1 MGRRAA
7 ACLGLLLLAMVC
19 AESSAATTSASLP
32 VVAVR
37 LINHDPTLNAGLS
50 IAQALVERLF
60 RRAGLRIE
68 WVPSA
73 SQGLRPLVFT
83 VMISPSPLDQR
94 DKDEFAGILGVS
106 TSGHD
111 GARGTF
117 ARIFGDRVR
126 QFADAQ
132 ALDVS
137 SLLGCV
143 ITHELGHL
151 LLPVNAHAQGGI
163 MMPVWS
169 PRLLPPYAPVPG
181 FLSFQADL
189 IRLRLTGQQQLMAST
204 TAPPRMTN

>member
-1 MGRRAA
+1 MWRPAA
-7 ACLGLLLLAMVC
+7 VGLSLLLSVMVC
-19 AESSAATTSASLP
+19 VTSSAADATLPLP

-37 LINHDPTLNAGLS
+37 LINQDPALNAGLV
-50 IAQALVERLF
+50 IAKALVERLF
-60 RRAGLRIE
+60 ERAGLRIE
-68 WVPSA
+68 WVPSEPA
-73 SQGLRPLVFT
+73 RITSVVFT
-83 VMISPSPLDQR
+83 VMISPSPAAQR
-94 DKDEFAGILGVS
+94 NRDEFAGILGVS
-106 TSGHD
+106 TSGRD

-117 ARIFGDRVR
+117 ARIFGDRLR
-126 QFADAQ
+126 EFAHAQ
-132 ALDVS
+132 ALDAA

-189 IRLRLTGQQQLMAST
+189 MRARLADRGQLAL
-204 TAPPRMTN
+204 AAN